1 MNEFDRFKLLIGE
14 KSFNIIK
21 NKRILIV
28 GVGGV
33 GGYVLET
40 LARSGIENITI
51 IDNDIIDITNLNR
64 QIISLNNNVGSN
76 KVDVAKERILKIN
89 SKANI
94 KPIQAFLNKDN
105 ISILGK
111 LKFDYI
117 VDCCDTIETKILLIK
132 YCLKNNIKII
142 SSMGAGKRLDATQV
156 CISRLDKTFNDP
168 LAKVIRKRLNKEH
181 ISLKIPVVFSKETP
195 LNIKSDVIAS
205 CSYIP
210 ATFGLFITNYIIN
223 DIIKDYQNDNLN
235 I

>member
-14 KSFNIIK
+14 NNFNIIK

-89 SKANI
+89 PNAKINTYMADEIENGEE
-94 KPIQAFLNKDN
+94 
-105 ISILGK
+105 SIIDSTFSYIIDAVDTVSTK
-111 LKFDYI
+111 LKL
-117 VDCCDTIETKILLIK
+117 IERASKL
-132 YCLKNNIKII
+132 NVPII
-142 SSMGAGKRLDATQV
+142 SAMGAGNKLDPTRFEVTDIYKTSV
-156 CISRLDKTFNDP
+156 CP
-168 LAKVIRKRLNKEH
+168 LAKVMRKE
-181 ISLKIPVVFSKETP
+181 LKNRGIKKLKVVYSKEQP
-195 LNIKSDVIAS
+195 IKHEANEMYEKRVPGSIAFVPSVVGLIIAS
-205 CSYIP
+205 EV
-210 ATFGLFITNYIIN
+210 
-223 DIIKDYQNDNLN
+223 IKDILK
-235 I
+235 

>member
-105 ISILGK
+105 ISILGE

-142 SSMGAGKRLDATQV
+142 LEG
-156 CISRLDKTFNDP
+156 
-168 LAKVIRKRLNKEH
+168 
-181 ISLKIPVVFSKETP
+181 
-195 LNIKSDVIAS
+195 
-205 CSYIP
+205 
-210 ATFGLFITNYIIN
+210 
-223 DIIKDYQNDNLN
+223 
-235 I
+235 

>member
-94 KPIQAFLNKDN
+94 QPIQAFLNKDN
-105 ISILGK
+105 ISILDE

-156 CISRLDKTFNDP
+156 CISRLDK
-168 LAKVIRKRLNKEH
+168 LLMIL
-181 ISLKIPVVFSKETP
+181 
-195 LNIKSDVIAS
+195 
-205 CSYIP
+205 
-210 ATFGLFITNYIIN
+210 
-223 DIIKDYQNDNLN
+223 
-235 I
+235 

>member
-14 KSFNIIK
+14 NNFNIIK

-94 KPIQAFLNKDN
+94 KPIQDFLNKDN
-105 ISILGK
+105 ISI
-111 LKFDYI
+111 
-117 VDCCDTIETKILLIK
+117 
-132 YCLKNNIKII
+132 
-142 SSMGAGKRLDATQV
+142 A
-156 CISRLDKTFNDP
+156 
-168 LAKVIRKRLNKEH
+168 
-181 ISLKIPVVFSKETP
+181 
-195 LNIKSDVIAS
+195 
-205 CSYIP
+205 
-210 ATFGLFITNYIIN
+210 
-223 DIIKDYQNDNLN
+223 
-235 I
+235 